1 MAKEKFIKD
10 LEEALKKA
18 EEQGFEPEETQEER
32 NERFAKMTPEEIRNE
47 ILKELREFRETEEEE
62 EGYTYE

>member
-1 MAKEKFIKD
+1 MAKEKFIED
-10 LEEALKKA
+10 LEEALKKT
-18 EEQGFEPEETQEER
+18 EERGFEPEETQEER

>member
-1 MAKEKFIKD
+1 MAKEKFIED
-10 LEEALKKA
+10 LEEALKKT
-18 EEQGFEPEETQEER
+18 EERGFEAEETQEER

-62 EGYTYE
+62 EGHTYE